1 MSRFCLENFTKKNK
15 TLRDESLSMASLVI
29 RPASTR
35 DVPAIVE
42 IRLGALTQEEI
53 SEFGVPEDNLC
64 SSIEKLRGMW
74 DRDNLLLDGFEVF
87 VAENGGMVIG
97 FIVFTMKGNDNIDN
111 VIVAKE
117 EQGKGVGRSLVEYVE
132 DLAKSRGF
140 LLLGLIQLRALM
152 VFLGRRMISGEE
164 WVMRIL
170 ERGFLLNM
178 GLRISP

>member
-1 MSRFCLENFTKKNK
+1 MS
-15 TLRDESLSMASLVI
+15 SLII
-29 RPASTR
+29 RPASIR
-35 DVPAIVE
+35 DIPSIVE
-42 IRLGALTQEEI
+42 IRLGAVTVEDI
-53 SEFGVPEDNLC
+53 SEFGVPEYNLY
-64 SSIEKLRGMW
+64 SSIEKLQKMW
-74 DRDNLLLDGFEVF
+74 DKENLLMDGFEVF
-87 VAENGGMVIG
+87 VAENDGEVIG
-97 FIVFTMKGNDNIDN
+97 FIVFTMKGSDNIDN
-111 VIVAKE
+111 IVVAKE
-117 EQGKGVGRSLVEYVE
+117 EQGMGVGRALVEYVE